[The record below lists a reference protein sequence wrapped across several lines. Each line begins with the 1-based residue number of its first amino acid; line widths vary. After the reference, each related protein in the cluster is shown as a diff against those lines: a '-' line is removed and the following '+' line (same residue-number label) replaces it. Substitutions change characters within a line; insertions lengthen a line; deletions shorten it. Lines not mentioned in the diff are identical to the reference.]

1 MSASRSSWEDSH
13 VTHAGI
19 SLESLR
25 GQAVSGLLDYSRPLD
40 EAELLQ
46 LASVSGSG
54 STPLGRWFVCLAVL
68 TLAVTCTGWRG
79 LGSRAEQS
87 KPNQGQEE
95 ESVALRY
102 FQDRENEITNE
113 FSEGSLEGFSLGS
126 FC

>member
-1 MSASRSSWEDSH
+1 M
-13 VTHAGI
+13 
-19 SLESLR
+19 
-25 GQAVSGLLDYSRPLD
+25 SGLLDYSRPLD

-46 LASVSGSG
+46 LASVSGSD

-87 KPNQGQEE
+87 KPSQGWEVE
-95 ESVALRY
+95 PLALRY

>member
-1 MSASRSSWEDSH
+1 MFASRSSWEDSH

-68 TLAVTCTGWRG
+68 TLAVTYTGWRG

-87 KPNQGQEE
+87 KPNQGREV

-102 FQDRENEITNE
+102 FQDQKMKLQMN
-113 FSEGSLEGFSLGS
+113 SLRVP
-126 FC
+126 